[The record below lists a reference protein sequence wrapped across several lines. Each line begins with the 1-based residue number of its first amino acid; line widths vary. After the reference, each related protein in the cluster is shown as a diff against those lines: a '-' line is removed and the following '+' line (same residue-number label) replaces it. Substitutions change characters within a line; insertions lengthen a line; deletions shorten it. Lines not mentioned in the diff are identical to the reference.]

1 MSNIKNTKKHFA
13 LEKTKKYK
21 DNTYM
26 DSCNIHYQ
34 AVWNTYKYSKKKI
47 FQVRHYFTQTVIQFF
62 SVLFQQKL
70 GGALLPLLFYKVG
83 GSGAFL

>member
-34 AVWNTYKYSKKKI
+34 AVWNTYKYSKKK
-47 FQVRHYFTQTVIQFF
+47 YA
-62 SVLFQQKL
+62 KL
-70 GGALLPLLFYKVG
+70 GAILPRQSFNFSPISAGIV
-83 GSGAFL
+83 AFQRLRMCTASFAVL